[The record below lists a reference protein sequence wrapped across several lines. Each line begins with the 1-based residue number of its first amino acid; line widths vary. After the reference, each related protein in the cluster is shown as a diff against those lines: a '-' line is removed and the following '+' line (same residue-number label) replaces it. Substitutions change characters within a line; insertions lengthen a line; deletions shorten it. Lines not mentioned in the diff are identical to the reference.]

1 MKMRAVWETWKVNI
15 LEDEVRIDSEN
26 LLLLLITLVENGKFD
41 LLLTAS
47 VYSHKKHW
55 KSV

>member
-26 LLLLLITLVENGKFD
+26 LLLLITLVENGRFD

-47 VYSHKKHW
+47 VFSHKKHW